1 MGNQH
6 VAAAGARTT
15 PPAIAGCPEMSSAA
29 PGSAS
34 DVVILGGGIAGIAA
48 ALELLDAGRSVT
60 LVESRNFLGGR
71 AFSFTD
77 TNTGVALD
85 NGQHV
90 IVGCCAEFIAFLDRL
105 GVRDRWFLQERLRIP
120 VFSRNGKRGDLAA
133 SRLPSP
139 LHLLPSFLAYP
150 HLSLSDKLR
159 ALWGMA
165 RARFTNRDALE
176 LEDVTFYQWLRGNGQ
191 PERAINNLWNLVV
204 EPTLNDNVREVSAAM
219 GLMIVQEGM
228 LSSVSSGNLGYAR
241 GDLLA
246 SIGEPARRMLEERGA
261 TLLLGDAVRGLEV
274 SLEPKGGGE
283 CGSVAAVELASGRR
297 VVGGEFVSALPFS
310 ALLRLLPP
318 EVAGLEFFTRI
329 GRLEWSPILNVHVQY
344 DRPVMDL
351 PFCALVDSPLQWV
364 FNRNAIA
371 GDPTG
376 GGQLVTISVSAA
388 WDFIGLPRE
397 ELAPMFLAEM
407 AAAFP
412 AAGEASVLNVTVVKQ
427 REATFRCLPGAGR
440 LRPDPVT
447 PLSNL
452 FLAGEW
458 TNTGWPSTMEGAV
471 RSGQQ
476 AARAVSRKSRL

>member
-1 MGNQH
+1 
-6 VAAAGARTT
+6 
-15 PPAIAGCPEMSSAA
+15 MSSAA
-29 PGSAS
+29 PGYAS
-34 DVVILGGGIAGIAA
+34 DVVILGGGIAGIAT
-48 ALELLDAGRSVT
+48 ALDLLDAGRSVT

-77 TNTGVALD
+77 SNTGVALD

-90 IVGCCAEFIAFLDRL
+90 IVGCCAEFISFLERL
-105 GVRDRWFLQERLRIP
+105 SVRDRWFLQDRLRIP

-133 SRLPSP
+133 SRLPAP

-150 HLSLSDKLR
+150 HLSPPDKLR
-159 ALWGMA
+159 VLWGMA
-165 RARFTNRDALE
+165 RARFTNRDDPK
-176 LEDVTFYQWLRGNGQ
+176 LEDITFYQWLQDNGQ
-191 PERAINNLWNLVV
+191 SERAINNLWNLVV

-219 GLMIVQEGM
+219 GLMIVQVGM
-228 LSSVSSGNLGYAR
+228 LSGANSGNLGYAR
-241 GDLLA
+241 DGLLA
-246 SIGEPARRMLEERGA
+246 SIGEPARRVLEERGA
-261 TLLLGDAVRGLEV
+261 TLLLGDAIRRVVV
-274 SLEPKGGGE
+274 SAETGMNGPRD
-283 CGSVAAVELASGRR
+283 SVAAVELASGRR
-297 VVGGEFVSALPFS
+297 VVGREFVSALPFF

-329 GRLEWSPILNVHVQY
+329 GRLEWSPILNLHVHY

-351 PFCALVDSPLQWV
+351 PFCAFVDSPLQWV

-371 GDPTG
+371 GDPPG

-388 WDFIGLPRE
+388 WDYIELPRE
-397 ELAPMFLAEM
+397 ELAPVFLGEM
-407 AAAFP
+407 AEAFP
-412 AAGEASVLNVTVVKQ
+412 AAGEASVVNITVVKQ

-440 LRPDPVT
+440 LRPGPDT
-447 PLSNL
+447 PLTNL

-476 AARAVSRKSRL
+476 AARAVSRNSRL

>member
-1 MGNQH
+1 
-6 VAAAGARTT
+6 
-15 PPAIAGCPEMSSAA
+15 MSSAA
-29 PGSAS
+29 PGPAS
-34 DVVILGGGIAGIAA
+34 DAVILGGGIAGLAA
-48 ALELLDAGRSVT
+48 ALELLEAGHAVT
-60 LVESRNFLGGR
+60 LVEARSFLGGR

-77 TNTGVALD
+77 TNTGLMLD

-90 IVGCCAEFIAFLDRL
+90 IVGCCSEFIAFLDRL

-120 VFSRNGKRGDLAA
+120 VFGRNGKRGDLAA

-159 ALWGMA
+159 VLWGMA
-165 RARFTNRDALE
+165 RARFANRDDLE
-176 LEDVTFYQWLRGNGQ
+176 LEDVTFYQWLRGAGQ
-191 PERAINNLWNLVV
+191 SERAINNLWNLVV

-219 GLMIVQEGM
+219 GLMIVREGM
-228 LSSVSSGNLGYAR
+228 LSGANSGNLGYAR
-241 GDLLA
+241 DGLLA
-246 SIGEPARRMLEERGA
+246 NIGEPARRMLEERGA
-261 TLLLGDAVRGLEV
+261 TLLLGDAVSRVVV
-274 SLEPKGGGE
+274 SSETGE
-283 CGSVAAVELASGRR
+283 EGQWGSVAALELASGRR
-297 VVGGEFVSALPFS
+297 VVGREFVSALPFS

-318 EVAGLEFFTRI
+318 EAAALEFFTRI

-351 PFCALVDSPLQWV
+351 PFCAFVDSPLQWV

-371 GDPTG
+371 GDLIG

-388 WDFIGLPRE
+388 WDFIELTRE

-407 AAAFP
+407 AEAVP

-447 PLSNL
+447 PLTNL